1 LLALYPTSPLKD
13 GADQQVAH
21 LQEWFAEKDYLNGN
35 HYYHKRAYDSAI
47 IYLKDVVKN
56 YPNVPITR
64 VAYLRLVDAY
74 RKIHYKEDADD
85 VCNTLRVT
93 YPGDLQVQRSCGMT
107 HTATAQ
113 HP

>member
-1 LLALYPTSPLKD
+1 
-13 GADQQVAH
+13 
-21 LQEWFAEKDYLNGN
+21 
-35 HYYHKRAYDSAI
+35 
-47 IYLKDVVKN
+47 
-56 YPNVPITR
+56 
-64 VAYLRLVDAY
+64 VDAY